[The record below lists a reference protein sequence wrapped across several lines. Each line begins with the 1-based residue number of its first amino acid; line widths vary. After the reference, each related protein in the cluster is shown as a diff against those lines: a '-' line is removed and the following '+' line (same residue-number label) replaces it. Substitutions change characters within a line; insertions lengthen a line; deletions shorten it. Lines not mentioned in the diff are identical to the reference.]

1 MSPQA
6 QTSNTTKYASEKKAA
21 QALLDA
27 ITEEIDTV
35 KGEGGG
41 AEARIGRLLKLAQ
54 AYALVVHGPA
64 KD

>member
-1 MSPQA
+1 MPPQG
-6 QTSNTTKYASEKKAA
+6 QTGNTQYASQKKAA

-27 ITEEIDTV
+27 ITEEVDVV

-41 AEARIGRLLKLAQ
+41 TDTRTTRLLKLAQ
-54 AYALVVHGPA
+54 AYALVVHGPTT